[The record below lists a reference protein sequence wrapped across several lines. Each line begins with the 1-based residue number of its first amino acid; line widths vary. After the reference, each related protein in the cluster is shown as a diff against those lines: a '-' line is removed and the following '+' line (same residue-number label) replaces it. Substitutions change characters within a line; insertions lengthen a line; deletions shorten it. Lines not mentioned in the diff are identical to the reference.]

1 MQRHLPV
8 RPPVRQDV
16 LCVSDGDV
24 LLAHRLGHDARQRA
38 QPGGPALHVVR
49 APLAGRATTPIAA
62 RLFDTHTYA
71 EQALPILGSSAGLAC
86 CACPARRRR
95 VAPQSVAAVALSCGP
110 RGAAAARRAILP
122 AYGAGPYLPAIM
134 LERPVYV
141 REISDGLYTA
151 FTYLLYKARR
161 ALCCAA
167 PGCLSRGSPAA
178 RA

>member
-1 MQRHLPV
+1 V
-8 RPPVRQDV
+8 
-16 LCVSDGDV
+16 
-24 LLAHRLGHDARQRA
+24 
-38 QPGGPALHVVR
+38 
-49 APLAGRATTPIAA
+49 
-62 RLFDTHTYA
+62 
-71 EQALPILGSSAGLAC
+71 
-86 CACPARRRR
+86 
-95 VAPQSVAAVALSCGP
+95 AVALSCDGR

-161 ALCCAA
+161 ALRCAA